1 MSQMNCSL
9 SLSIWIIKSIRIYR
23 IDFYGW
29 LENGWC
35 VKCFSLKLQQLSQQ
49 QKQPFH
55 GLVSS
60 HFSIL
65 LFLFR
70 CNYEK
75 IISVIHRLYVPHS
88 MVPFAIHG
96 QNNDMIIIL
105 CIKYERNFFLPF
117 CVHASILP
125 LLLFNAVRSLCLTFI
140 PAIARK
146 MLYDCRYKLAL

>member
-1 MSQMNCSL
+1 MNCFH
-9 SLSIWIIKSIRIYR
+9 SIWIIKSIRTYG

-35 VKCFSLKLQQLSQQ
+35 VKCFSFQTAAIVPTTKASLD
-49 QKQPFH
+49 
-55 GLVSS
+55 
-60 HFSIL
+60 SIRFIAFLHLL
-65 LFLFR
+65 LFSFR

-88 MVPFAIHG
+88 MMPFAIHA
-96 QNNDMIIIL
+96 QNNDMIIIIL
-105 CIKYERNFFLPF
+105 CIKYEHNFLFLLF
-117 CVHASILP
+117 CVRAYILP
-125 LLLFNAVRSLCLTFI
+125 MLQFNAVVSLCLTFI